1 MSNKDHL
8 SLAEPTFSRS
18 VPYSPDCLF
27 TPNSSGSGVLL
38 QNNFLTP
45 VLFVLSSFLLAT
57 FRELAGF
64 VDFLPTGF
72 AALLFW
78 AEQVE

>member
-27 TPNSSGSGVLL
+27 TPSSSGSRPNYSGSLL

-72 AALLFW
+72 AALLF
-78 AEQVE
+78 